1 MTTPTKPDT
10 AHKPGRPIDLLQ
22 TQPSLFFANLQPIL
36 LLGTLLL
43 SFRSLVADPVD
54 TLLVLAPTIAIV
66 QAFYCVICLP
76 STGDTVALVTK
87 PGQKKKTPRT
97 QRQDI
102 WAKVIVRYSH
112 IQGQVRDRSSKLS
125 KCQPVFLSLT
135 LTALLSTPLLYTLL
149 ILFGAPLTT
158 HHPHTLLLAL
168 HLALLTTPHLFYVY
182 GLDATAWLRIAS
194 LQLPVDEVYGM
205 TLGACVGTWL
215 GAIPIPLD
223 WDREWQKWPVTVVVG
238 MYGGVVVGKLVG
250 GYLCRGWRI
259 KLS

>member
-10 AHKPGRPIDLLQ
+10 ALKPGKPLDLLQ

-43 SFRSLVADPVD
+43 SFRSLVADPVN
-54 TLLVLAPTIAIV
+54 TLLFLAPTIAIV
-66 QAFYCVICLP
+66 QALYCIICLP
-76 STGDTVALVTK
+76 STGDTAAPATK

-97 QRQDI
+97 QTQDI
-102 WAKVIVRYSH
+102 WAKVI
-112 IQGQVRDRSSKLS
+112 
-125 KCQPVFLSLT
+125 PVFLSLT
-135 LTALLSTPLLYTLL
+135 LTALLSTPLLYTIL

-158 HHPHTLLLAL
+158 HHLHTLLLAV
-168 HLALLTTPHLFYVY
+168 HLALLTTPHLFYVH

-205 TLGACVGTWL
+205 SLGACVGAWL

-238 MYGGVVVGKLVG
+238 MYGGAIVGKLVG

-259 KLS
+259 QLP